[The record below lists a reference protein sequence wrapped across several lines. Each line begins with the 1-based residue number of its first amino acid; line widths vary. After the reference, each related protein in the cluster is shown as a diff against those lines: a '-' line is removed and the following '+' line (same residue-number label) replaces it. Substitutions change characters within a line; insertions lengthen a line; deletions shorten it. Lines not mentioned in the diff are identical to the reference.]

1 MNFVTLPQ
9 PLFIFYGALVLGC
22 GVALGVIAGR
32 NWRRRSI
39 VSDPQPPELLQSRV
53 ALLEQEL
60 DLTRA
65 ELSRLVETR
74 EFMRELRPPRDRV
87 AAA

>member
-1 MNFVTLPQ
+1 
-9 PLFIFYGALVLGC
+9 
-22 GVALGVIAGR
+22 VAT
-32 NWRRRSI
+32 
-39 VSDPQPPELLQSRV
+39 DPQPPELLQSRV

-65 ELSRLVETR
+65 ELSRLGEDR

-87 AAA
+87 SAA